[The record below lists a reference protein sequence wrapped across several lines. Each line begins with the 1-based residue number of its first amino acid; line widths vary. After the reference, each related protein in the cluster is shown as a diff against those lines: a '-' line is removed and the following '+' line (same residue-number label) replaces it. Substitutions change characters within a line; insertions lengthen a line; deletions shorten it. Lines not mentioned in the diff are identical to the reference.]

1 MKHMRLTRRVVLVWW
16 LLCAGAAAFAQDQKL
31 PLRNLLVEVRQGD
44 EASLTVS
51 GGGVSSGEVVIGSGG
66 QVSGRAGVQVESR
79 SRDSTL
85 GTTQQVRVLNG
96 GRASVR
102 LAQAL
107 PLQWWEVIVTP
118 RGTQVVSQTTW
129 AEAARGFAVLPRWP
143 GGEAPVTVE
152 IQAESGSVSQ
162 PGALQAL
169 GQPQGAVGT
178 ARTLTTVQLPLHEW
192 VTIAS
197 SGEADSGR
205 SHVMLSSRD
214 AQRSRRWVVQLRV
227 SPQ

>member
-1 MKHMRLTRRVVLVWW
+1 MMRRLFRAAAWVVLCMV
-16 LLCAGAAAFAQDQKL
+16 AAALAQAQDQKL
-31 PLRNLLVEVRQGD
+31 PQRNLLVEVRQGD
-44 EASLTVS
+44 EASFTVS
-51 GGGVSSGEVVIGSGG
+51 GGGVSGGEVVIGSDG

-79 SRDSTL
+79 SRDSAL
-85 GTTQQVRVLNG
+85 ASTQQVRVLNG
-96 GRASVR
+96 GRAGVR

-107 PLQWWEVIVTP
+107 PLQWWEVVVTP
-118 RGTQVVSQTTW
+118 RGPQVVGQTAW

-162 PGALQAL
+162 PGALQPL
-169 GQPQGAVGT
+169 GQPQAAVDS
-178 ARTLTTVQLPLHEW
+178 ARTLTTVQVPLREW

-197 SGEADSGR
+197 SGEADSQSARG
-205 SHVMLSSRD
+205 VLSSRD
-214 AQRSRRWVVQLRV
+214 AQRGRRWVVQLRV